1 MGNSRKWEYLIETV
15 GVTFGKWQVDKINK
29 LGEEGW
35 EAVGVFFGSKESQLY
50 ILLKREKFG
59 QTLVTSPPSP
69 SPPPAPAAAVQM
81 CPTCGQP
88 LAFIQQYGRW
98 YCYNCKK
105 YP

>member
-1 MGNSRKWEYLIETV
+1 MDGNKRWEYMIETV

-35 EAVGVFFGSKESQLY
+35 EAIGLFAGGEKSQPY
-50 ILLKREKFG
+50 ILLKREK
-59 QTLVTSPPSP
+59 LVQVLVPSLP
-69 SPPPAPAAAVQM
+69 QPQPAATQL

-88 LAFIQQYGRW
+88 LAFIQQYARW